1 MFIELK
7 YCSTFVEDKLNIYK
21 MQLSNSE
28 EQLMQILWKQERA
41 LMKDLIEAYPAP
53 RPATTTVATL
63 LKRMQDK
70 KFVDYIQ
77 LGRSREYFPLVKKKD
92 YFSKHV
98 NGLIKDFFNDSAS
111 QFASFFTKET
121 NLSKKELEELKRII
135 DQEIKS
141 K

>member
-1 MFIELK
+1 
-7 YCSTFVEDKLNIYK
+7 
-21 MQLSNSE
+21 MQLTNAE

-41 LMKDLIEAYPAP
+41 FMKDLIETYKDPK
-53 RPATTTVATL
+53 PATTTIATL

-77 LGRSREYFPLVKKKD
+77 YGRSREYFPMVKKKD

-98 NGLIKDFFNDSAS
+98 NGLIKNFFNDSPS
-111 QFASFFTKET
+111 QFASFFTEET
-121 NLSKKELEELKRII
+121 NLSKKELKELKNII
-135 DQEIKS
+135 ETEIQK